1 MNKYARSQTMK
12 SNDETISI
20 CHQYHLWRSANS
32 ASTQKSDPD
41 YRVAMRCLLCFDMR
55 CTRCCLQT
63 GLGKSLYIICV
74 AKIHSTELIGR
85 FSPDTSVNIPMV
97 LRSRNKKE
105 GRHRLTVR
113 YGSASHAVLFWGLL
127 LFLLPLDTPSPLAE
141 KRVHANPHSI
151 CLCFNSTSRV
161 VKDRAARRL
170 VELADSISYRVPGFN
185 AERIKYAF
193 TGPKIHL
200 RPWHLSRHADRHGR

>member
-1 MNKYARSQTMK
+1 MK
-12 SNDETISI
+12 SNDETLSI
-20 CHQYHLWRSANS
+20 YQQYHLWRSANS

-113 YGSASHAVLFWGLL
+113 YGSASHAVLFGIVVVLV
-127 LFLLPLDTPSPLAE
+127 T
-141 KRVHANPHSI
+141 VGHSVSS
-151 CLCFNSTSRV
+151 CREESSCQPTQ
-161 VKDRAARRL
+161 
-170 VELADSISYRVPGFN
+170 
-185 AERIKYAF
+185 
-193 TGPKIHL
+193 
-200 RPWHLSRHADRHGR
+200 HLSLLQFNFTCCQRSSGSTTCRVGG